1 MAGPQE
7 LLEEEEHHKDSKPAL
22 WETTYVCSGLSAF
35 KMFLEVR
42 WLVSLRVE
50 PGKKPSLS
58 IFLFGKLGLGLP
70 GP

>member
-7 LLEEEEHHKDSKPAL
+7 PLKEEHHKESSQHCGRQC
-22 WETTYVCSGLSAF
+22 VCSGLSAF

-42 WLVSLRVE
+42 SLVSLRIE
-50 PGKKPSLS
+50 PGEKPFLS